1 MNLVIA
7 RKLSSAG
14 ILIGWAIPCIWLAF
28 LPETGV
34 QAFFASLAAI
44 YLAGAAGVALRW
56 FWARWFGVGVAWWGA
71 MAGASLMLMTG
82 VSFFLIAFTLSHFAV
97 VMLLSGAEMVAAYEG
112 REDWRKK
119 HGLDERGVARIGS
132 LVTNLGTLLPFAA
145 FYAFFPRGADVG
157 GPVGLAL
164 ATIGAIAILRM
175 RTWGLFAIF
184 AGGVALATA
193 AGDGVTGI
201 GTALVGALLALSVG
215 RFLPD
220 IVRYL
225 QSR

>member
-1 MNLVIA
+1 MIA

-14 ILIGWAIPCIWLAF
+14 ILLGWAVPCVWLAL

-44 YLAGAAGVALRW
+44 YLAGAAGVLLRW

-71 MAGASLMLMTG
+71 MAGGSLMLMTG
-82 VSFFLIAFTLSHFAV
+82 VSLFLIAFTLSHFVV

-119 HGLDERGVARIGS
+119 YALDERGVARVGS

-164 ATIGAIAILRM
+164 AAIGTIAILRM
-175 RTWGLFAIF
+175 RTWGLFAIA
-184 AGGVALATA
+184 AGGVTLASA
-193 AGDGVTGI
+193 AGEGATGI
-201 GTALVGALLALSVG
+201 GTALVGALLVLSVG

-220 IVRYL
+220 VVRWL
-225 QSR
+225 RRA